1 MPIVL
6 DCSNPPP
13 SGRTQLGNPDF
24 RANVTNQKRKN
35 DVQLMVSTLMMDYS
49 ILSLFSALRNSAT
62 GETEKEISLVC
73 CKV

>member
-1 MPIVL
+1 MSL
-6 DCSNPPP
+6 LFESSP

-24 RANVTNQKRKN
+24 RANITNQKRKN
-35 DVQLMVSTLMMDYS
+35 DVQLMVSTLMDFS